1 MCVAFIF
8 RIVFMFFLVLYGILE
23 CSRREVHS
31 TLVGATTVGLVL
43 KLSPQKCAG
52 TRALLTYIHVEVT
65 TLFLP
70 N

>member
-8 RIVFMFFLVLYGILE
+8 HIVFMLFLVLYGILE

-43 KLSPQKCAG
+43 K
-52 TRALLTYIHVEVT
+52 
-65 TLFLP
+65 
-70 N
+70 